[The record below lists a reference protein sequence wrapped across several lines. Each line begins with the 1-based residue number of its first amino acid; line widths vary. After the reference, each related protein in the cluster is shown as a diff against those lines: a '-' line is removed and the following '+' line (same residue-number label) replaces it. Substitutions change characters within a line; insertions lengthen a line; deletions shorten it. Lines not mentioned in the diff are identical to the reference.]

1 MEFVRGFS
9 SDGPDEGIATPK
21 LRKIPD
27 RNSLKQN
34 TTRK

>member
-1 MEFVRGFS
+1 MESARGFS
-9 SDGPDEGIATPK
+9 SDGLDEDIATPK

-27 RNSLKQN
+27 RNRSKQN